1 MINLSENSKAREVTL
16 KELITG
22 FGFVEG
28 IWLAV
33 GVNPESEVLNAL
45 TDILVN
51 LGVDTGSIFLL
62 QILPIIVLLGTIF
75 TVYSVG
81 GKLGMVAVG
90 CAFVSGL
97 LILVSPIVT
106 VVLLL
111 AALVLGG
118 IAENERE

>member
-1 MINLSENSKAREVTL
+1 MSNSKARKITL

-33 GVNPESEVLNAL
+33 GINPESEVLNAL
-45 TDILVN
+45 TNILVN
-51 LGVDTGSIFLL
+51 QGVDTGSIFLL

-75 TVYSVG
+75 TVYIVG
-81 GKLGMVAVG
+81 GKLGMIAVG

-97 LILVSPIVT
+97 LILFSPIVT
-106 VVLLL
+106 IILLL

-118 IAENERE
+118 IAENERGNQ